1 MKENYVEEM
10 KAEMAQWFPPY
21 NYNQQPELLIIID
34 NYVECSWENMKK
46 TRNLWNTRIHLYHYN
61 QRQRKDRFV
70 FVGTV
75 FSEQK
80 SSFEYL
86 NMILRK
92 YSFEY
97 VDLNE

>member
-10 KAEMAQWFPPY
+10 KAEMAQWFAPY
-21 NYNQQPELLIIID
+21 NYKQQPELLIIID
-34 NYVECSWENMKK
+34 NYVECSWQNMKK
-46 TRNLWNTRIHLYHYN
+46 TRNHWNTRIHLYNYN
-61 QRQRKDRFV
+61 QRQRKERFV

>member
-1 MKENYVEEM
+1 MVSPRFTIISSNKHDNVE
-10 KAEMAQWFPPY
+10 F
-21 NYNQQPELLIIID
+21 
-34 NYVECSWENMKK
+34 SWQNMKK
-46 TRNLWNTRIHLYHYN
+46 TRNIWNTRNHLYHYN

-70 FVGTV
+70 FAGTV

-80 SSFEYL
+80 PSFEYL